1 MLLSRFA
8 LCLCA
13 LLPLAACNQKPNK
26 PPVPV
31 TSDQKSDAGIF
42 QPQLDAINKA
52 KGVEQTLQQDAAHT
66 KESIDN
72 QQSTNSPQKDEEH
85 Q

>member
-1 MLLSRFA
+1 MLLSRLA

-13 LLPLAACNQKPNK
+13 LLPLAACNKKPNN
-26 PPVPV
+26 PPVPI
-31 TSDQKSDAGIF
+31 TDEKKGDAGIF

-66 KESIDN
+66 HEAIEKQESEDN
-72 QQSTNSPQKDEEH
+72 SQKDEEH